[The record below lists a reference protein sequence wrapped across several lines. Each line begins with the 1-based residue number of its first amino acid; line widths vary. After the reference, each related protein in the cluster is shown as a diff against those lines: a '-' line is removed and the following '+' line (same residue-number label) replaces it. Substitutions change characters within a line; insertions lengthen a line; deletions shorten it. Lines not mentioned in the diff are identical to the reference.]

1 LRDELQQAAKLL
13 KSYEE
18 AGLGWFWST
27 DANGRIDY
35 ISDHAAEELGK
46 TREEILG
53 QSFLSLFM
61 AGAVDE
67 DRKERTLTLI
77 LNGRKTFSDLPVRL
91 ACEESEVWWAISG
104 RPQHAPDGTFTGY
117 CGNGRDITELR
128 RSQQDASRLA
138 TSDSL
143 TGLSNRH
150 QMESRLEATLAAFR
164 ASKRACALIMLDLDR
179 FKLVNDT
186 LGHQAG
192 DDLLRQVGQRLRDV
206 LEAQAVSCEIGRLG
220 GDEFQIMLPDLDD
233 RGKLGEIGMT
243 IISILSQ
250 PYGVVGGRCA
260 IGTSIG
266 IAIAPYDGATAEELV
281 RSADLALYAAKAG
294 GRGQFRFY
302 SADLAAQAERRRQI
316 EEDLRDALANDQMWV
331 AYQPLVDT
339 KSNKVVALE
348 ALLRWTH
355 PELGDIPPSIFL
367 PLAEER
373 NLIGLFSD
381 WVIMTACQDAA
392 HWPGSVRVTVNVA
405 PSQAGNLG
413 FAGKVTQALASSGLA
428 PERLEL
434 ELRMASFAAE
444 EERTVSLFDSLKVM
458 GVRFVL
464 DHFGDGYSA
473 LGFLRTPLFDKIKI
487 DASFV
492 RGVTAKDS
500 RNAEII
506 GSVVKLAKALKLEV
520 AAEGVE
526 AHDELD
532 TVRALG
538 VSQVQ
543 GHIYGGALNSEDVSE
558 AMLTGEW
565 VIEPSGPSHY
575 RPDRKTVFRKIGLI
589 HEDYRYE
596 ATMRNV
602 SRSGCMIEGLLDVP
616 VGTQFV
622 IDFGEGQLA
631 VGTVRRTAGA
641 MMGMEFEQAL
651 VDDGAGG
658 LCTRHRVSPTVIAS
672 VSAALL
678 NNSNGTIHLPKFAHA
693 MDAPRKVQR

>member
-1 LRDELQQAAKLL
+1 MQHAAKLL
-13 KSYEE
+13 RSYEE
-18 AGLGWFWST
+18 AGLGWFWSA
-27 DANGRIDY
+27 DCEGRVDY
-35 ISDHAAEELGK
+35 VSDCVAQTLGK
-46 TREEILG
+46 SREDILG
-53 QSFLSLFM
+53 QPFLSLFLLGPNEE
-61 AGAVDE
+61 A
-67 DRKERTLTLI
+67 RNERTLPLI
-77 LNGRKTFSDLPVRL
+77 LNGRKTFSDLAVR
-91 ACEESEVWWAISG
+91 AASPNGEVWWAISG
-104 RPQHAPDGTFTGY
+104 RPQFSAGGTFSGY
-117 CGNGRDITELR
+117 CGNGHDITEQR
-128 RSQQDASRLA
+128 RSQQDASRIA
-138 TSDSL
+138 TCDSL

-164 ASKRACALIMLDLDR
+164 ASKRSCALIMLDLDR
-179 FKLVNDT
+179 FKQVNDT

-192 DDLLRQVGQRLRDV
+192 DDLLRQVGQRLRDA
-206 LEAQAVSCEIGRLG
+206 LEAHSVNCEVGRLG
-220 GDEFQIMLPDLDD
+220 GDEFQVFLPDLDD
-233 RGKLGEIGMT
+233 RGKLGEIGKS

-260 IGTSIG
+260 IGTSVG
-266 IAIAPYDGATAEELV
+266 IAIAPYDGSTSEELV
-281 RSADLALYAAKAG
+281 RAADLALYAAKAG

-302 SADLAAQAERRRQI
+302 SADLAAEAQRRRQV
-316 EEDLRDALANDQMWV
+316 EDDLRDALANDQIWV

-339 KSNKVVALE
+339 SSNKVVALE

-355 PELGDIPPSIFL
+355 PDLGDIPPSLFL

-373 NLIGLFSD
+373 NLIGPLSD
-381 WVIMTACQDAA
+381 WAIMTACQDAA

-405 PSQAGNLG
+405 ASQTANLG
-413 FAGKVTQALASSGLA
+413 FAATVTQALTSSGLA

-434 ELRMASFAAE
+434 ELRMASLTAE
-444 EERTVSLFDSLKVM
+444 EERAASLFDSLKVL
-458 GVRFVL
+458 GVRFCM

-473 LGFLRTPLFDKIKI
+473 LGLLRTALFDKIKI
-487 DASFV
+487 DSCFV
-492 RGVTAKDS
+492 RGVTDKDS
-500 RNAEII
+500 RNAEIVR
-506 GSVVKLAKALKLEV
+506 SVVGLSKALGLEV

-526 AHDELD
+526 AHDELE
-532 TVRALG
+532 TIRQLG

-543 GHIYGGALNSEDVSE
+543 GHIYGGALKSEDVSE

-565 VIEPSGPSHY
+565 VIEPSGPAHF

-622 IDFGEGQLA
+622 VDFGEGQLA
-631 VGTVRRTAGA
+631 VGTVRRSAGA
-641 MMGMEFEQAL
+641 MMGVEFEQAL

-658 LCTRHRVSPTVIAS
+658 LCTRHRVSPMVIAS

-678 NNSNGTIHLPKFAHA
+678 ANANGTIHLPKFAQV
-693 MDAPRKVQR
+693 MDGPRKAQR

>member
-1 LRDELQQAAKLL
+1 MQHAAKLL
-13 KSYEE
+13 KSFEE
-18 AGLGWFWST
+18 AGLGWFWSA
-27 DANGRIDY
+27 DAEGRVDY
-35 ISDHAAEELGK
+35 ISDSAAQALGK
-46 TREEILG
+46 PRADIVG
-53 QSFLSLFM
+53 QPFLSLFVV
-61 AGAVDE
+61 GASDE
-67 DRKERTLTLI
+67 DRKERTLPLI
-77 LNGRKTFSDLPVRL
+77 LKGRKTFCDLPVRV

-104 RPQHAPDGTFTGY
+104 RPQHGPDGSFTGY
-117 CGNGRDITELR
+117 CGNGHDITELR
-128 RSQQDASRLA
+128 RSRQDASRLA

-150 QMESRLEATLAAFR
+150 QMESRLEATLSAFR
-164 ASKRACALIMLDLDR
+164 AAKRSCALIMLDLDR
-179 FKLVNDT
+179 FKQVNDT

-206 LEAQAVSCEIGRLG
+206 LDSQAINCEIGRLG
-220 GDEFQIMLPDLDD
+220 GDEFQIMLPDVDD
-233 RGKLGEIGMT
+233 RGKLGEIGMA

-250 PYGVVGGRCA
+250 PYSVVGGRCA
-260 IGTSIG
+260 IGTSVG
-266 IAIAPYDGATAEELV
+266 IAIAPYDGATTEELV
-281 RSADLALYAAKAG
+281 RAADLALYSAKAG

-302 SADLAAQAERRRQI
+302 SADLAAQAQRRRQI
-316 EEDLRDALANDQMWV
+316 EEDLRDALANDQIWV

-339 KSNKVVALE
+339 ASNKVVALE
-348 ALLRWTH
+348 AMLRWTH

-367 PLAEER
+367 LLAEGR
-373 NLIGLFSD
+373 NLIGPLND
-381 WVIMTACQDAA
+381 WAIMTACQDAA

-405 PSQAGNLG
+405 ASQAGNLG
-413 FAGKVTQALASSGLA
+413 FASTVTQALASAGLA

-434 ELRMASFAAE
+434 ELRMVSLVAE
-444 EERTVSLFDSLKVM
+444 EERTASLFDSLKVM

-473 LGFLRTPLFDKIKI
+473 LGFLRIPLFDKIKI

-492 RGVTAKDS
+492 RGVTEKDS
-500 RNAEII
+500 RNGEIV
-506 GSVVKLAKALKLEV
+506 GSVARLARSLGLEV

-532 TVRALG
+532 AVRALG

-543 GHIYGGALNSEDVSE
+543 GHIYGGALKSEDVSE

-565 VIEPSGPSHY
+565 VIEPSGPAHY

-622 IDFGEGQLA
+622 VDFGEGQLA
-631 VGTVRRTAGA
+631 VGTVRRSAGA
-641 MMGMEFEQAL
+641 MMGLEFEQAL

-658 LCTRHRVSPTVIAS
+658 LCTRHRVSPVVIAS
-672 VSAALL
+672 VSASLL
-678 NNSNGTIHLPKFAHA
+678 NSNGTIHLPKFAQA
-693 MDAPRKVQR
+693 IDAPRKAQR